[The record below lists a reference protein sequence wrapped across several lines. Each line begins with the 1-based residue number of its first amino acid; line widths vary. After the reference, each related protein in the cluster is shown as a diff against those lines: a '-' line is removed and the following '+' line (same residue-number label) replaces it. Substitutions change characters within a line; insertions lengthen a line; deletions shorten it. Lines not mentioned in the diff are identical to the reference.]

1 MVDLAIGLLN
11 DSAGAVVR
19 AVAKKETG
27 DDVLAATAAESVKM
41 SERVEATIKLGA
53 IQCAKKY
60 SVSMK
65 YAPEVMLGG
74 GLLIWAGQVKLAIHS
89 LKQKGAEIRQ
99 RAEGRGQGTE
109 GRGQGA

>member
-11 DSAGAVVR
+11 DSAAAVVR

-27 DDVLAATAAESVKM
+27 DDVLAATAAESVQM
-41 SERVEATIKLGA
+41 TDRVETTIKLGA

-74 GLLIWAGQVKLAIHS
+74 GLLIWFGQVKLAIHS
-89 LKQKGAEIRQ
+89 LKQKGAELR
-99 RAEGRGQGTE
+99 ERGEKPKATG
-109 GRGQGA
+109 